1 MMLVNKKRL
10 IDLVESLYDD
20 IDGFCETSSV
30 CIYAGEDASGEPIQ
44 LLLTMT
50 NDDGEMVNEP
60 NVGNIC
66 FGKYEED
73 IKQREEDLETS
84 KKLATERETITTTAV
99 NIGKSLEKV
108 LPSMDD
114 FRWEIPD
121 CRFLGDPIDLV
132 IFNGCCRNKIESISF
147 IEVKSGKARLNRNQ
161 RRVRDAVQDKKV
173 IYEVF

>member
-1 MMLVNKKRL
+1 MKTEDIIYKLKN
-10 IDLVESLYDD
+10 SNLYAECSCGGEFKLSDVLLF
-20 IDGFCETSSV
+20 DGTKPFPPEV
-30 CIYAGEDASGEPIQ
+30 KEVQER
-44 LLLTMT
+44 
-50 NDDGEMVNEP
+50 
-60 NVGNIC
+60 
-66 FGKYEED
+66 YEEEL
-73 IKQREEDLETS
+73 KQREEGLEKS
-84 KKLATERETITTTAV
+84 KQLATVRATITTTAV

-132 IFNGCCRNKIESISF
+132 TFNGCCQNKIESISF
-147 IEVKSGKARLNRNQ
+147 IEVKSGKARLNKNQ